1 MELLGKL
8 KMLSSVVAQTSET
21 YVDDNQIF
29 FTQLLSN
36 ICKGYKSSKSNLGFF
51 MEQKTYLIP
60 EYFLDW

>member
-36 ICKGYKSSKSNLGFF
+36 I
-51 MEQKTYLIP
+51 YL
-60 EYFLDW
+60 

>member
-8 KMLSSVVAQTSET
+8 KMLSSVVAQMSET

-51 MEQKTYLIP
+51 SQKTYLMP
-60 EYFLDW
+60 KYFLDW

>member
-1 MELLGKL
+1 MQLLGNL

-36 ICKGYKSSKSNLGFF
+36 ICKGYKSSKSNLIFF
-51 MEQKTYLIP
+51 MKRKIYLIP